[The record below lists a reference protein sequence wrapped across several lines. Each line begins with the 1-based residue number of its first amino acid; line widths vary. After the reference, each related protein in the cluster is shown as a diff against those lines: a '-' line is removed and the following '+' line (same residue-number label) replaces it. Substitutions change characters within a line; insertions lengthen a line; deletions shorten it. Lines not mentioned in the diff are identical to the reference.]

1 MRGKILFVT
10 GAAVGFVLG
19 ARAGRERYEQI
30 KAAAGKVWQS
40 PGVQKQVNAAGDFV
54 AEKVGEFPETV
65 YITVKKLVV
74 QANRRRRESR
84 APYPSPAAEAAL
96 LAGDGARPGG
106 S

>member
-19 ARAGRERYEQI
+19 ARAGRERYEQL
-30 KAAAGKVWQS
+30 KAAAAKVWES
-40 PGVQKQVNAAGDFV
+40 PGVQKQVHSVEDFV
-54 AEKVGEFPETV
+54 AERVGEFPETA

-84 APYPSPAAEAAL
+84 APYPSPAAEAAIR
-96 LAGDGARPGG
+96 AGEGRNDTA